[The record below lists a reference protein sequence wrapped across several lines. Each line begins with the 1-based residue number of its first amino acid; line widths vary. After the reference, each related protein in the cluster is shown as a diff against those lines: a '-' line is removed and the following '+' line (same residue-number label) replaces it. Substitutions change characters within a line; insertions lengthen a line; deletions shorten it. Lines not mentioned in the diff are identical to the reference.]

1 MSEIDNE
8 MLLTSPPGPAS
19 PVCAE
24 HTHTHAMASEKD
36 KLLAAE
42 SGVVQ
47 DSHRDVR
54 DEQIRTYWWRWI
66 VLIVYVM
73 NITIFNAGWFTF
85 APIADVV
92 TCYYNV
98 STFWT
103 NSLTLVA
110 MVVYIIFVLPG
121 AWCLERLGLRTTTII
136 ASSTT
141 AVGTALKFAGVGK
154 IEGVCEDK
162 LDVWY
167 RG

>member
-1 MSEIDNE
+1 
-8 MLLTSPPGPAS
+8 
-19 PVCAE
+19 
-24 HTHTHAMASEKD
+24 MASRKRISCWP
-36 KLLAAE
+36 LNQVSVAQ
-42 SGVVQ
+42 G
-47 DSHRDVR
+47 SHRDVR

-92 TCYYNV
+92 TCYYNR
-98 STFWT
+98 TFRL
-103 NSLTLVA
+103 SGLMLVA

-162 LDVWY
+162 LDVHVWY

>member
-1 MSEIDNE
+1 
-8 MLLTSPPGPAS
+8 
-19 PVCAE
+19 
-24 HTHTHAMASEKD
+24 
-36 KLLAAE
+36 
-42 SGVVQ
+42 
-47 DSHRDVR
+47 
-54 DEQIRTYWWRWI
+54 
-66 VLIVYVM
+66 M

-85 APIADVV
+85 APIQIADVV

-167 RG
+167 CG